1 MNWFWI
7 EKILTAIPTLALGIW
22 TVYVFKATKRERL
35 KELQTTA
42 LSQNEAAHIT
52 EAADF
57 RTDLIDRVKE
67 LEKQLGSFRD
77 KETKRLERE
86 AITLVENEQLKRRI
100 DNLTAQLRDFK
111 TEHNN
116 LIKEVQ
122 GKDRTISQLQSEVRK
137 LKAILEQ
144 HNLRFDN

>member
-1 MNWFWI
+1 
-7 EKILTAIPTLALGIW
+7 
-22 TVYVFKATKRERL
+22 L